1 MIEILRKSDRKSLF
15 QKHNENHAEAV
26 KHMIGEKIEVY
37 DILIK
42 IVFKFINLCSE
53 KINCQER
60 EKRMIYLE
68 G

>member
-1 MIEILRKSDRKSLF
+1 
-15 QKHNENHAEAV
+15 
-26 KHMIGEKIEVY
+26 MIGEKIEVY